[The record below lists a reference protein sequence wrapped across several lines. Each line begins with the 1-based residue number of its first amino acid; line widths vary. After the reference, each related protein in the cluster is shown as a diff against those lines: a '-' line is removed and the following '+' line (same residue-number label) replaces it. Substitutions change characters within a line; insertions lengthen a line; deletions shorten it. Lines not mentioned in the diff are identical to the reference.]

1 MPLKWIKSGLK
12 LFIFLSL
19 GLLLIWYSI
28 HNFSSDEIK
37 IVRQLIVSADKLTIF
52 YCIVILMFSHFIR
65 ALRWKMMII
74 PLGKNPRLSN
84 VFYAVLTGFFFNLI
98 FPRLGELMKCSLIGR
113 HEKLPVDKLI
123 GTMVAERF
131 IDFCCLLIII
141 LLTILTQTS
150 LVSAYTQELWTAF
163 TLKIKLSILPIFI
176 VGLIIIAVIYIL
188 YIKLKNSQLK
198 WVFKI
203 KTLVKGIAEGLQ
215 TIGRMNN
222 SFLFVLYTS
231 LIWFLYLFSIR
242 AGFPAL
248 AELKDLGWV
257 PSLTILTFGSF
268 AMIATQGGIGA
279 YQLAVQKTVGLYGVN
294 ALAGLAFGWLLWSV
308 QTIMMIITGPISLL
322 LLFLQNKRE
331 TKNQT

>member
-1 MPLKWIKSGLK
+1 
-12 LFIFLSL
+12 
-19 GLLLIWYSI
+19 
-28 HNFSSDEIK
+28 
-37 IVRQLIVSADKLTIF
+37 
-52 YCIVILMFSHFIR
+52 
-65 ALRWKMMII
+65 
-74 PLGKNPRLSN
+74 
-84 VFYAVLTGFFFNLI
+84 
-98 FPRLGELMKCSLIGR
+98 
-113 HEKLPVDKLI
+113 
-123 GTMVAERF
+123 
-131 IDFCCLLIII
+131 
-141 LLTILTQTS
+141 LTILTQTS

-308 QTIMMIITGPISLL
+308 QTIMVIITGPISLL

>member
-1 MPLKWIKSGLK
+1 
-12 LFIFLSL
+12 
-19 GLLLIWYSI
+19 
-28 HNFSSDEIK
+28 
-37 IVRQLIVSADKLTIF
+37 
-52 YCIVILMFSHFIR
+52 MFSHFIR

-98 FPRLGELMKCSLIGR
+98 FPRLGELMKCSLISR

>member
-98 FPRLGELMKCSLIGR
+98 FPRLGELMKCSLISR

>member
-12 LFIFLSL
+12 LIIFLSL